1 MGRHDEGGQ
10 RGKTFETRNRQSG
23 RGLVC
28 SSVYSPARIL
38 LGHVGRT
45 GEMYDRPESSPVG
58 SRPKAVE
65 EKEDAMKK
73 CSRESDLR
81 DIGELLSDSV

>member
-1 MGRHDEGGQ
+1 
-10 RGKTFETRNRQSG
+10 
-23 RGLVC
+23 
-28 SSVYSPARIL
+28 
-38 LGHVGRT
+38 
-45 GEMYDRPESSPVG
+45 MYDRPESSPVG